1 MGKSFRRTQKN
12 GRVRGDAG
20 NGSGAFNETMP
31 ITHAQVHK
39 GKRDMKIREDR
50 KAKERRWEDD

>member
-12 GRVRGDAG
+12 GRERGEPDC
-20 NGSGAFNETMP
+20 GSGAFNEVMP
-31 ITHAQVHK
+31 ITHIQIHK

-50 KAKERRWEDD
+50 RAKQRRWED